1 MRKLAPHAAA
11 VFLPVL
17 AYLGFRYSGW
27 LGGMPVQIGREV
39 VALLVTSV
47 LAVAAV
53 SWFRQALHR
62 QEAAAEKAERVDAA
76 LRTEIHERTRAEQD
90 RDRLFDLSVDLLSI
104 AGTDGYFKQVNP
116 AWEKAFG
123 WTPAEIVARPFV
135 ELVHPD
141 DVAKTLRET
150 QRLRLG
156 GHTLDFENRFRT
168 RDGAYRWISWRA
180 TSLPE
185 SGLIYAVARDISE
198 QRKVEQMKSDFISV
212 VSHELRTPLT
222 SIRGS
227 LGLIAGG
234 VVGEVSDKVR
244 PLIDIAAKN
253 SERLVRLIN
262 DILDVEKIESG
273 QMSFR
278 LIPQEMMPLVEQ
290 AVESNRAYGEQF
302 DVGLRIV
309 ESAPGVRVRV
319 DADRMQQVLAN
330 LLSNAAKFSPRG
342 GTVEM
347 RVTRRSHGGVRVLV
361 TDHGKG
367 MPPEFEER
375 VFEKFAQADAS
386 STRQKGGTGLGLSIS
401 RAIIERH
408 GGQIGFTTAR
418 GEGTT
423 FWFDLPEWMAPE
435 ETDETAA
442 PTAPHVLVCED
453 DPDVASLLC
462 MILSQAGYQTDVA
475 YGATEARRLL
485 GQRQYSALTLD
496 LMLPDEDG
504 VSLLR
509 ELRRD
514 PETAHLPIIVVSAR
528 AAEGKAE
535 LNCGAIGVVDW
546 LVKPIDQ
553 VRLTRAVRQAVF
565 RSSGERTHILYVE
578 DDIDLQHVV
587 AAILAGDAG
596 DAGNAGGAE
605 VHLAATLG
613 EAREKLVTQRFDLVI
628 LDLGLPDGSGLD
640 LLPLLSALTPPP
652 PVLIFSAHE
661 VDDPIASRVAS
672 VLIKSR
678 TSDRQLLENI
688 HAILG
693 AAAG

>member
-1 MRKLAPHAAA
+1 LRKLALHAVA

-17 AYLGFRYSGW
+17 AYLAFRYSGW
-27 LGGMPVQIGREV
+27 LGGGPLDAGREV
-39 VALLVTSV
+39 AALLVTAA
-47 LAVAAV
+47 LAAGAV
-53 SWFRQALHR
+53 YWFQQALRRQA
-62 QEAAAEKAERVDAA
+62 AAAREARRVDAA

-90 RDRLFDLSVDLLSI
+90 RDRFFDLSIDLLSI

-116 AWEKAFG
+116 AWEKALG
-123 WTPAEIVARPFV
+123 WTPAEITARPFV
-135 ELVHPD
+135 ELVHPE
-141 DVAKTLRET
+141 DVAKTVRET

-156 GHTLDFENRFRT
+156 GCTLDFENRFRT
-168 RDGAYRWISWRA
+168 REGTYRWISWRA
-180 TSLPE
+180 TSLPD

-234 VVGEVSDKVR
+234 VVGELSDKLR

-278 LIPQEMMPLVEQ
+278 LVPQEMMPLVEQ
-290 AVESNRAYGEQF
+290 ALESNRAYGEQF
-302 DVGLRIV
+302 DVALRIV
-309 ESAPGVRVRV
+309 EAAPGVRARM
-319 DADRMQQVLAN
+319 DADRIQQVLAN

-342 GTVEM
+342 GTVEV
-347 RVTRRSHGGVRVLV
+347 RVTRRSHGGVRLAV

-367 MPPEFEER
+367 VPPEFEER

-401 RAIIERH
+401 RAIVERH

-435 ETDETAA
+435 EIDEAAA

-453 DPDVASLLC
+453 DPDVAALLC
-462 MILSQAGYQTDVA
+462 LILSQAGYHTDVA

-485 GQRQYSALTLD
+485 GQRRYSALTLD

-509 ELRRD
+509 ELRLD
-514 PETAHLPIIVVSAR
+514 PETAHLPIVVVSAR
-528 AAEGKAE
+528 AAAGKAE
-535 LNCGAIGVVDW
+535 LDCGAIGVVDW

-553 VRLTRAVRQAVF
+553 VRLTRAVRQAVR
-565 RSSGERTHILYVE
+565 RSSGERAQILYVE
-578 DDIDLQHVV
+578 DDADLQRVV
-587 AAILAGDAG
+587 TAIVAGDA
-596 DAGNAGGAE
+596 DVQHA
-605 VHLAATLG
+605 VSLG
-613 EAREKLVTQRFDLVI
+613 EARERLVERRFDLVI
-628 LDLGLPDGSGLD
+628 LDLALPDGSGLD
-640 LLPLLSALTPPP
+640 LLPLVSALTPPT

-661 VDDPIASRVAS
+661 VDDPIAGRVAS
-672 VLIKSR
+672 VLVKSR
-678 TSDRQLLENI
+678 TSDHQLLENI

-693 AAAG
+693 AETTGGGSRYGE

>member
-1 MRKLAPHAAA
+1 LRKLAPPTAA

-17 AYLGFRYSGW
+17 AYLLCRYSGW
-27 LGGMPVQIGREV
+27 LGGMPVHAGREMA
-39 VALLVTSV
+39 ALLVVSA
-47 LAVAAV
+47 LAVGAV
-53 SWFRQALHR
+53 FWFRSALRR
-62 QEAAAEKAERVDAA
+62 QDAAADEAARIDAA
-76 LRTEIHERTRAEQD
+76 LRTQIHDLRLAEQD
-90 RDRLFDLSVDLLSI
+90 RDRFFDLSIDLLAI

-116 AWEKAFG
+116 AWEKALG
-123 WTPAEIVARPFV
+123 WTPAELAARPFV

-141 DVAKTLRET
+141 DVAKTVRET

-156 GHTLDFENRFRT
+156 GSTLDFENRFRT

-180 TSLPE
+180 TALPE
-185 SGLIYAVARDISE
+185 RRLIYAVARDISE

-234 VVGEVSDKVR
+234 VVGELPDKVR

-278 LIPQEMMPLVEQ
+278 LVPQEIMPLVEQ

-302 DVGLRIV
+302 DVGLLIV
-309 ESAPGVRVRV
+309 ETALGVRVRV

-342 GTVEM
+342 GTVEV
-347 RVTRRSHGGVRVLV
+347 RVKRRSHGGVRLSV

-401 RAIIERH
+401 RAIVERH

-435 ETDETAA
+435 GADETVP

-453 DPDVASLLC
+453 DPDVAALLC
-462 MILSQAGYQTDVA
+462 MILAQAGYQTDVA
-475 YGATEARRLL
+475 YGAAEARRLL
-485 GQRQYSALTLD
+485 GQRHYSAMTLD

-504 VSLLR
+504 VSLIR

-514 PETAHLPIIVVSAR
+514 AETAQLPIIVVSAR
-528 AAEGKAE
+528 TAEGVAE
-535 LNCGAIGVVDW
+535 IDGGAIGVVDW

-553 VRLTRAVRQAVF
+553 VRLTRAVRQAVL
-565 RSSGERTHILYVE
+565 RSASSRAHVLYVE
-578 DDIDLQHVV
+578 DDVDLQHVV
-587 AAILAGDAG
+587 AAIVAGDA
-596 DAGNAGGAE
+596 DIQ
-605 VHLAATLG
+605 HAASLG
-613 EAREKLVTQRFDLVI
+613 EAREKLMLQRFDLVI
-628 LDLGLPDGSGLD
+628 LDIALPDGSGLD
-640 LLPLLSALTPPP
+640 LLPLLSALTPPT

-661 VDDPIASRVAS
+661 VDGPIAGRVAS

-678 TSDRQLLENI
+678 TSDRQLLEKI
-688 HAILG
+688 HALLSAG
-693 AAAG
+693 AG

>member
-1 MRKLAPHAAA
+1 LRKLALPTAA

-17 AYLGFRYSGW
+17 AYLLFRNVGW
-27 LGGMPVQIGREV
+27 GEV
-39 VALLVTSV
+39 TALLVTAV
-47 LAVAAV
+47 VAAGAV
-53 SWFRQALHR
+53 FWLYQMLRRQDAAMD
-62 QEAAAEKAERVDAA
+62 EAARLDTVLRAEIQDLK
-76 LRTEIHERTRAEQD
+76 LAEQD
-90 RDRLFDLSVDLLSI
+90 RDRFFDLSVDLLVI

-116 AWEKAFG
+116 AWEKALG
-123 WTPAEIVARPFV
+123 WTPSELAARPFV

-141 DVAKTLRET
+141 DVAKTVRET

-156 GHTLDFENRFRT
+156 GMTLDFENRFRT
-168 RDGAYRWISWRA
+168 RDGGYRWISWRA
-180 TSLPE
+180 TALPE
-185 SGLIYAVARDISE
+185 RRLIYAVARDISE

-234 VVGEVSDKVR
+234 VVGELPEKVR

-278 LIPQEMMPLVEQ
+278 LVPQEIMPLVEQ
-290 AVESNRAYGEQF
+290 ALESNRAYGEQF
-302 DVGLRIV
+302 DVGLLIV
-309 ESAPGVRVRV
+309 EAAPGVRVRV

-342 GTVEM
+342 GTVEV
-347 RVTRRSHGGVRVLV
+347 RIQRRSQGGVRLSV

-367 MPPEFEER
+367 IPPEFEER

-401 RAIIERH
+401 RAIVERH

-435 ETDETAA
+435 ETDETMPPA
-442 PTAPHVLVCED
+442 APHVLVCED
-453 DPDVASLLC
+453 DPDVAAFLC
-462 MILSQAGYQTDVA
+462 MILTQAGYQTDVA
-475 YGATEARRLL
+475 YGAAEARRLL
-485 GQRQYSALTLD
+485 GQRRYSALTLD
-496 LMLPDEDG
+496 LILPDEDG
-504 VSLLR
+504 VSLIR

-514 PETAHLPIIVVSAR
+514 AETAQLPIIVVSAR
-528 AAEGKAE
+528 AAEGAAQIDD
-535 LNCGAIGVVDW
+535 GAIGVIDW

-553 VRLTRAVRQAVF
+553 VRLTRAVHQAVL
-565 RSSGERTHILYVE
+565 RS
-578 DDIDLQHVV
+578 
-587 AAILAGDAG
+587 
-596 DAGNAGGAE
+596 
-605 VHLAATLG
+605 
-613 EAREKLVTQRFDLVI
+613 
-628 LDLGLPDGSGLD
+628 
-640 LLPLLSALTPPP
+640 
-652 PVLIFSAHE
+652 
-661 VDDPIASRVAS
+661 AS
-672 VLIKSR
+672 
-678 TSDRQLLENI
+678 
-688 HAILG
+688 AILG
-693 AAAG
+693 GPGDG